1 MDRER
6 NNRCGRSRGRGGA
19 QGLNPPGVSDDELAL
34 RGHATVADPISASA
48 RRCSLAPAR
57 SRSRRWGVEI
67 SLTPGYLGALGAALP
82 ARGYAFVEA
91 NIRGGGE
98 FGPPWHQAALREKRQ
113 AAYDDFAA
121 VAEDLAARWN
131 GVELGWRWNGGG
143 IGIVELG

>member
-1 MDRER
+1 MSWH
-6 NNRCGRSRGRGGA
+6 CAATPLWPTQSLLPRGA
-19 QGLNPPGVSDDELAL
+19 
-34 RGHATVADPISASA
+34 
-48 RRCSLAPAR
+48 AR
-57 SRSRRWGVEI
+57 SPPRARARAVLGVEI

-131 GVELGWRWNGGG
+131 GVELGWRWNGM
-143 IGIVELG
+143 ELG